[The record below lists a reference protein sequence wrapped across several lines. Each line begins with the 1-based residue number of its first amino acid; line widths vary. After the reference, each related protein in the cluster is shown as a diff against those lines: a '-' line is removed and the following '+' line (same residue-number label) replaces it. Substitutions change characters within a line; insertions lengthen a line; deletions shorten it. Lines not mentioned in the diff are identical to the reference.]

1 MVPNIG
7 WSEGLFFLGSTT
19 QNKTF
24 LPLGLLLYSRWW
36 PGHCLL
42 VRLMVMGRGFL
53 SAGLLIQQ
61 NNQWYHSGMQRWSCK
76 VHADPFV
83 VELQQTVFNQ
93 EMDKCTGIGRPRGLT
108 QQGLRIRHYT
118 QGPRYIKWLFKEI
131 WKCRVPPTVRIFGYL
146 LLRDRL
152 LTREH

>member
-1 MVPNIG
+1 MAWPLLTCSTHGHGQGVPICGTTN
-7 WSEGLFFLGSTT
+7 STK
-19 QNKTF
+19 QPMISLRDAK
-24 LPLGLLLYSRWW
+24 
-36 PGHCLL
+36 
-42 VRLMVMGRGFL
+42 VVMQ
-53 SAGLLIQQ
+53 S
-61 NNQWYHSGMQRWSCK
+61 
-76 VHADPFV
+76 ADPFF

-93 EMDKCTGIGRPRGLT
+93 EMDKCTGIGRPQGIT